1 MAYQYKAITYGSGDG
16 NTAISAHLFMP
27 EDTPLRGIVQI
38 SHGFC
43 DYVTRYA
50 PLAEALTAAG
60 FALCGNDALGHGKTA
75 HHSDE
80 LGFFAAEDGADTVV
94 TDLHKMTLLLRSKY
108 KGTPIILLGVGLGTY
123 PARMYAQSYYRD
135 IDGLLL
141 VNAGS
146 LRHPSL
152 SKLIARTVL
161 RKYGEKHKSRFLENC
176 TFGLANLRVDWK
188 DLHGRDWLNR
198 DGEEVGDV
206 VVDPLCNFRLTASA
220 YYDLYCMADRAR
232 ASAFVKN
239 FSKSMPVLFLSGD
252 GDPLSHRGR
261 DAAAIAARLRTAGAR
276 DVTEKVYAGARHDL
290 LRETCRAEVYA
301 DIVAWL
307 TEKF

>member
-16 NTAISAHLFMP
+16 NSNISAHIFMP
-27 EDTPLRGIVQI
+27 EDTPLRGIVQL

-43 DYVTRYA
+43 DYVMRYI

-60 FALCGNDALGHGKTA
+60 YALCGNDALGHGGTA
-75 HHSDE
+75 HHSDD

-135 IDGLLL
+135 IDGLVL
-141 VNAGS
+141 VNAGN
-146 LRHPSL
+146 LRHLSA
-152 SKLIARTVL
+152 SKLIARAVI
-161 RKYGEKHKSRFLENC
+161 RKHGEKHKSKLLEAC
-176 TFGLANLRVDWK
+176 TFGLANLRIDHR

-198 DGEEVGDV
+198 DGEAVGDV
-206 VVDPLCNFRLTASA
+206 VVDPLCNFRLTAAA
-220 YYDLYCMADRAR
+220 YLDLYTMGDRAR
-232 ASAFVKN
+232 MAAFVKN
-239 FSKSMPVLFLSGD
+239 FPKSMPVLFMTGD
-252 GDPLSHRGR
+252 ADPLGHRGR
-261 DAAAIAARLRTAGAR
+261 DAAAIATRLRTVGAK
-276 DVTEKVYAGARHDL
+276 DVKEKVYAGARHDL
-290 LRETCRAEVYA
+290 LRETCRAECYA

-307 TEKF
+307 NAKF